1 MANYISS
8 DELNN
13 LLFSFNK
20 NVEAI
25 NRSTDIE
32 KCKIRF
38 ISNLKNM
45 KRLINDIEINT
56 DIELYYSDIFDL
68 LDRYIN
74 RIKNIDTKENL
85 LEVKN
90 YLIEDNER
98 LLSSIKPLTES
109 RLFNLN
115 NTILA
120 YKESINNINPTS
132 LEDIIL
138 TKIALSIISKR
149 EVNLFDPQCGDGKN
163 YEMLSDLLSPIQT
176 YGLDNEDYGIYFAK
190 DRMSKVIIGEL
201 KGSKISNKCFDI
213 LFVNPRISLVKDKK
227 SLDSNEKYML
237 KNTLKFL
244 KHNGIFIYTIPFY
257 RMTLEMWLYISKNLQ
272 EISVFKHCDEQKK
285 ITIMGYKSSNPNHSQ
300 IFNEFKNLDY
310 TDIISFRSF
319 NKKYTIE
326 GKLDEVPLFRGSI
339 LDMNEIKDLI
349 ENDGLYKDFF
359 NSSKIEKEKIT
370 NTNPLLPFNL
380 GQIGLVLTSGQLN
393 GIIKESQNSSHVIK
407 GLTVRST
414 IEEEQSEDKNTVSVT
429 RTVSNIVQINV
440 VDGSGKIR
448 TLM

>member
-32 KCKIRF
+32 KCKVRF

-45 KRLINDIEINT
+45 KRLITDIEINT
-56 DIELYYSDIFDL
+56 DIEVYYSDIFDL

-109 RLFNLN
+109 KLFNLN

-120 YKESINNINPTS
+120 YKESINNINPTL

-190 DRMSKVIIGEL
+190 DRMSRVIIGEL

-326 GKLDEVPLFRGSI
+326 V
-339 LDMNEIKDLI
+339 
-349 ENDGLYKDFF
+349 
-359 NSSKIEKEKIT
+359 
-370 NTNPLLPFNL
+370 
-380 GQIGLVLTSGQLN
+380 
-393 GIIKESQNSSHVIK
+393 
-407 GLTVRST
+407 
-414 IEEEQSEDKNTVSVT
+414 
-429 RTVSNIVQINV
+429 
-440 VDGSGKIR
+440 
-448 TLM
+448 

>member
-32 KCKIRF
+32 KCKVRF

-109 RLFNLN
+109 KLFNLN

-120 YKESINNINPTS
+120 YKESINNINPTL

-149 EVNLFDPQCGDGKN
+149 EVNLFDPQCGNGKN

-257 RMTLEMWLYISKNLQ
+257 RMTMRA
-272 EISVFKHCDEQKK
+272 
-285 ITIMGYKSSNPNHSQ
+285 G
-300 IFNEFKNLDY
+300 
-310 TDIISFRSF
+310 R
-319 NKKYTIE
+319 
-326 GKLDEVPLFRGSI
+326 
-339 LDMNEIKDLI
+339 
-349 ENDGLYKDFF
+349 
-359 NSSKIEKEKIT
+359 
-370 NTNPLLPFNL
+370 
-380 GQIGLVLTSGQLN
+380 
-393 GIIKESQNSSHVIK
+393 
-407 GLTVRST
+407 
-414 IEEEQSEDKNTVSVT
+414 
-429 RTVSNIVQINV
+429 
-440 VDGSGKIR
+440 
-448 TLM
+448 